1 MTARKTMPLLL
12 LLSLTL
18 FACNLFANVP
28 PGLAATATSMATPMP
43 SDTPLLLTAT
53 PQPETLTPTSAPTS
67 TPTEALTSTETPT
80 PAQTMTPTPELT
92 MTSIP
97 TYVKLRGEVNT
108 EHVSC
113 RYGPGAPYLYKYG
126 LVGGSNL
133 EVLGRAEVWPGP
145 GAWIEVQAIGG
156 DNPCW
161 MNAKYMNIKGD
172 VSNAPPINPED
183 VILPQS
189 PYYGPVTDV
198 NAVRNGSQ
206 VTISWTGIT
215 LKAGDDSLQFPY
227 LVEAW
232 VCNAGQLVF
241 TPTGTYALQ
250 VSLTDEAGCAAPSHG
265 RVYAVE
271 KHGYTNWVK
280 ISWPQP

>member
-1 MTARKTMPLLL
+1 MTARKTLPILL
-12 LLSLTL
+12 LLSLAL
-18 FACNLFANVP
+18 FGCDLFANVP
-28 PGLAATATSMATPMP
+28 PGIAATLTSVATSMP
-43 SDTPLLLTAT
+43 SDTPFVLTAT
-53 PQPETLTPTSAPTS
+53 LHPITS
-67 TPTEALTSTETPT
+67 TPTSTEAPSPTPSATEEMTSTSTQTPT
-80 PAQTMTPTPELT
+80 PAQTMTPTPG
-92 MTSIP
+92 P
-97 TYVKLRGEVNT
+97 TYATLRGEINT

-113 RYGPGAPYLYKYG
+113 RYGPGVSYLYKYG

-133 EVLGRAEVWPGP
+133 EVLGRANVWPGP
-145 GAWIEVQAIGG
+145 GTWIEVQAIGG
-156 DNPCW
+156 NNPCW

-172 VSNAPPINPED
+172 VNNVPPINPED

-232 VCNAGQLVF
+232 VCNAGQIVF
-241 TPTGTYALQ
+241 IPSGTYALQ
-250 VSLTDEAGCAAPSHG
+250 VSLTDEAGCPEPSHG

-280 ISWPQP
+280 IPWP